1 MKLACLFGGLSFR
14 AKTVMGILFI
24 EVALLGLLVGWS
36 LEYLATTKT
45 RDTAEKAHTTA
56 TLFATLAR
64 DAVLSDDL
72 ASLESFADAVMA
84 EADVLALRVTGQ
96 GDRVLVDR
104 GHWDHPELERAA
116 SRIQEAGIGFGEI
129 QVGLSTAAKHGLL
142 AEARERLLGLALL
155 EVGLVALLS
164 LLLGNYLTRGL
175 RQLQAAALRISSD
188 SLASGAE
195 FHPVPVLGK
204 DELAATA
211 LAFNRMAA
219 GLQEGYEALRQA
231 REEAEQAAA
240 EARAAS
246 QEAERANAAKS
257 RFLAHMSHELR
268 TPLNAV
274 IGTLDLARDWE
285 LPKPQLEQ
293 LQMADDAGHSLL
305 ELINN
310 VLDLSKVEAGE
321 MSLYSEPT
329 PLAGLIERVAAVV
342 RPLARAKGLDLEVDL
357 DPRLPRVV
365 AVDGLRLRQVLVN
378 LAGNAVKFTD
388 SGCIRLRV
396 QALCTHQPCAR
407 LSFAVE
413 DRGRGIP
420 PDRLDSLFDEFSQ
433 VREGHHPGA
442 TGTGLGLAI
451 TRRLVVLLGGEIK
464 VESRPGQGSRFSF
477 DLTLDAIDWAGPEV
491 GQPPAG
497 PPPCRRTGPD
507 TALPVLV
514 VDDVATNL
522 LVAQAALGRAGYR
535 VVTAAN
541 GAQALAVICDQRI
554 GAVLMDVSMPEMDG
568 IEATRRIRALAPPTG
583 RVPIIAMTAHA
594 FGEEEARCREAGMDD
609 FVTKP
614 FRLAGLLPVLEQ
626 WYGGRGGGEAV

>member
-1 MKLACLFGGLSFR
+1 MKLACLFGGLSFQ
-14 AKTVMGILFI
+14 AKTVLGILLI

-45 RDTAEKAHTTA
+45 RGTAEKAHTTA
-56 TLFATLAR
+56 TLFATMAR

-84 EADVLALRVTGQ
+84 EADVLALRVIGQ

-104 GHWDHPELERAA
+104 GRWDHPELEWAA

-129 QVGLSTAAKHGLL
+129 QVGLSTAAKQGLL

-155 EVGLVALLS
+155 EMGLVALLS

-188 SLASGAE
+188 SLTSGAQ

-246 QEAERANAAKS
+246 KEAERANAAKS

-293 LQMADDAGHSLL
+293 LQMADAAGHSLL

-321 MSLYSEPT
+321 MSLYPEPT

-342 RPLARAKGLDLEVDL
+342 GPLARAKGLDLEVNL
-357 DPRLPRVV
+357 DPQLPRVV

-388 SGCIRLRV
+388 SGCVRVRV
-396 QALCTHQPCAR
+396 QALCSHQPCTR

-413 DRGRGIP
+413 DTGRGIP
-420 PDRLDSLFDEFSQ
+420 LDQLDILFEEFSQ

-464 VESRPGQGSRFSF
+464 VESHLGQGSRFSF

-491 GQPPAG
+491 GQPPSG
-497 PPPCRRTGPD
+497 PLPCRRTGPD
-507 TALPVLV
+507 AALPVLV

-522 LVAQAALGRAGYR
+522 MVAQAALGRAGYR

-541 GAQALAVICDQRI
+541 GAQALAVICDQPI

-568 IEATRRIRALAPPTG
+568 IEATRRIRALAPPAG

-609 FVTKP
+609 FITKP